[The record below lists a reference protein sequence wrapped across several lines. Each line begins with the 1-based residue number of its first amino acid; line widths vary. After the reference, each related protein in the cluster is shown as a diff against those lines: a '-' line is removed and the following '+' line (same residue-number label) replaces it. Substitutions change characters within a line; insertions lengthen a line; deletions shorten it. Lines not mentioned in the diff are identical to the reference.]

1 MSAIGIELGS
11 HTVARIFCIG
21 LDKVTAVTD
30 VLQHERKDLLP
41 LWNTLNSVEMLLLVC
56 EVKCIVHSDDQ
67 GSNIVI
73 TLKLF

>member
-11 HTVARIFCIG
+11 HTVARIFCIR

-30 VLQHERKDLLP
+30 VLQHERKDLLL
-41 LWNTLNSVEMLLLVC
+41 LWNTLNSVEMRLLVC

-67 GSNIVI
+67 GSDIVI